1 MARTR
6 EFDIDQAV
14 DRAMAL
20 FWGRGYTATSLQDLT
35 AELGIGSGSLYA
47 AFGSKEQLYARALE
61 RYCSR
66 NAGALIAELESAT
79 DMRSALRAALTAM
92 AEADL
97 DDPERGCFLVN
108 AATERSAD
116 PATVDRVSATLRLV
130 ESAIAG
136 ALERAKARGE
146 LPAGKDAAGLAR
158 FLTTFIQGLRVMG
171 KARADRAFLESAV
184 SNALTALD

>member
-1 MARTR
+1 MGRTR

-79 DMRSALRAALTAM
+79 DVRSALRAALTAM